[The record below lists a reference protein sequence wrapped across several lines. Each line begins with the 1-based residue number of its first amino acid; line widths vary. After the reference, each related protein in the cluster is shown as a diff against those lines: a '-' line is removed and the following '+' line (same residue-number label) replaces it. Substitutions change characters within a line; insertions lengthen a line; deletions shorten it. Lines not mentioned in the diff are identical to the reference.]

1 MRWNSS
7 ASGTAGTVPLPTIG
21 RVIATT
27 EYERLRESVG
37 LVDRSYR
44 GKLRFT
50 GGEAADY
57 LQGQVTN
64 DVESLAAGSGQYAAL
79 LTPKGQ
85 IVADMRI
92 LRGAEFIWL
101 DCEPRSIAPL
111 TRNAQMYSIG
121 RDVQTADVSAG
132 YAILSLIGPAARE

>member
-1 MRWNSS
+1 MRMSKNACVQSGGRESIMRWNSS
-7 ASGTAGTVPLPTIG
+7 ASGTGRTVPLPTID

-27 EYERLRESVG
+27 EYERLCEAVG

-44 GKLRFT
+44 GKLRLT
-50 GGEAADY
+50 GSEAADY

-64 DVESLAAGSGQYAAL
+64 DVEAVAPGSGCYAAL

-92 LRGAEFIWL
+92 LRGPDFIWI
-101 DCEPRSIAPL
+101 DCEPRSIPAL
-111 TRNAQMYSIG
+111 TRNARMYSIG
-121 RDVQTADVSAG
+121 RDVQTAD
-132 YAILSLIGPAARE
+132 